1 MAKSPSLTFM
11 PLGGVGEI
19 GMNLAL
25 YGYGS
30 GRDRRFIMIDCG
42 VSFAGPDL
50 PGIDIITP
58 DIDYIVQRKDR
69 LDGIVIT
76 HGHEDHIGALLTL
89 WPQLQAPVYL
99 SEFAQALL
107 EAKNPSDS
115 VFKTMPIERFS
126 AGKPFKI
133 GAFTL
138 NAVPVSHSI
147 PESHSLLIEAGERRV
162 VHTGDWKIDAEPVI
176 GNPTSLADFQAFR
189 DAGPVDAVMSDS
201 TNAMRDGQSPT
212 EAEVGKGLAKVI
224 AEAEQRVCVTLF
236 SSNMARIKSILDG
249 ARDAGRTVVLA
260 GRALQRVIGVGV
272 DLKLLTDLP
281 PIEDMRGFDRIARNK
296 VLVLLTGSQGEE
308 RAALSR
314 VAEHDHPHLS
324 LSRGDTV
331 VFSSRIIPGNER
343 GVLRIMNKLAATG
356 IKLITDAEAPIHVS
370 GHPRRGELVQLY
382 SALKPTT
389 IVPVHGEARHLLAHA
404 KLAEDHGYGSAIV
417 RDGDVL
423 EIGENGA
430 QIIDGIE
437 PSFLV
442 KDGNLLVPP
451 GDSGVYERRTLADTG
466 VITIALGLSSTT
478 GKLVSDIEVI
488 VDGVPDQFDGEDADM
503 FVLKATSNALRALPM
518 ARRRDVD
525 SVSESLRKA
534 VRGKV
539 REAWGKRPVV
549 HVHALLID
557 KDATS

>member
-1 MAKSPSLTFM
+1 MSKAPSFTFM

-30 GRDRRFIMIDCG
+30 GKGRRFIMVDCG

-50 PGIDIITP
+50 PGIDLITP
-58 DIDYIVQRKDR
+58 NISYIEKRRDK
-69 LDGIVIT
+69 LDGIIIT

-89 WPQLQAPVYL
+89 WPHLQAPVYI
-99 SEFAQALL
+99 SRFAEALL
-107 EAKNPSDS
+107 EAKNPSDQ
-115 VFKTMPIERFS
+115 VFKAIDFKRFEPR
-126 AGKPFKI
+126 APFTIGDFKI
-133 GAFTL
+133 T
-138 NAVPVSHSI
+138 AVPVSHSI
-147 PESHSLLIEAGERRV
+147 PESHSLLIEAGDRRV
-162 VHTGDWKIDAEPVI
+162 VHTGDWKLDAEPII
-176 GNPTSLADFQAFR
+176 GEPTSLADFKAFR
-189 DAGPVDAVMSDS
+189 DAGPIDAVMGDS
-201 TNAMRDGQSPT
+201 TNAMRDGESPT
-212 EAEVGKGLAKVI
+212 EAEVGKALAKVI
-224 AEAEQRVCVTLF
+224 KEAEQRVCVTLF

-272 DLKLLTDLP
+272 DLGILTDLP

-296 VLVLLTGSQGEE
+296 ALVLLTGSQGEE

-314 VAEHDHPHLS
+314 TAEHDHPHLS
-324 LSRGDTV
+324 LTRGDTV

-356 IKLITDAEAPIHVS
+356 IKIITDADAPIHVS
-370 GHPRRGELVQLY
+370 GHPRRGELVHLY

-389 IVPVHGEARHLLAHA
+389 IVPVHGEARHMNAHA
-404 KLAEDHGYGSAIV
+404 KLAKEHGYGATIV
-417 RDGDVL
+417 NDGDIL
-423 EIGENGA
+423 EIRADGA
-430 QIIDGIE
+430 DIVDGIE
-437 PSFLV
+437 AGFYV
-442 KDGNLLVPP
+442 KDGNLLTLPS
-451 GDSGVYERRTLADTG
+451 DSGVYERRTLADVG
-466 VITIALGLSSTT
+466 VITIALGLSGS

-488 VDGVPDQFDGEDADM
+488 VDGLPDQLDDEDADS
-503 FVLKATSNALRALPM
+503 FVLTATSQALRALPM

-525 SVSESLRKA
+525 SVSESLRKS

-549 HVHALLID
+549 HVHVLLID
-557 KDATS
+557 KDAT

>member
-1 MAKSPSLTFM
+1 MSKAPTFTFM

-30 GRDRRFIMIDCG
+30 GRNRRFIMVDCG

-50 PGIDIITP
+50 PGIDLITP
-58 DIDYIVQRKDR
+58 DISYIEKRRDK
-69 LDGIVIT
+69 LDGIIIT
-76 HGHEDHIGALLTL
+76 HAHEDHIGALLTL
-89 WPQLQAPVYL
+89 WPHLQAPVYI
-99 SEFAQALL
+99 SNFAQALL
-107 EAKNPSDS
+107 EAKNPSDQ
-115 VFKTMPIERFS
+115 VLKAIPFERFN
-126 AGKPFKI
+126 ARAPFTI
-133 GAFTL
+133 GDFTIT
-138 NAVPVSHSI
+138 AVPVSHSI

-162 VHTGDWKIDAEPVI
+162 VHTGDWKLDAEPII
-176 GNPTSLADFQAFR
+176 GEPTSLADFKAFA
-189 DAGPVDAVMSDS
+189 DAGPIDAVMGDS
-201 TNAMRDGQSPT
+201 TNAMRDGESPT
-212 EAEVGKGLAKVI
+212 EAEVGKALAKVI
-224 AEAEQRVCVTLF
+224 KEAEQRVCVTLF

-272 DLKLLTDLP
+272 DLGILTNLP
-281 PIEDMRGFDRIARNK
+281 PIEDMRRFDRIARSK
-296 VLVLLTGSQGEE
+296 TLVLLTGSQGEE

-314 VAEHDHPHLS
+314 TAEHDHPHLS
-324 LSRGDTV
+324 LTRGDTV

-356 IKLITDAEAPIHVS
+356 IKIITDADAPIHVS
-370 GHPRRGELVQLY
+370 GHPRRGELVHLY

-389 IVPVHGEARHLLAHA
+389 IVPVHGEARHMNAHA
-404 KLAEDHGYGSAIV
+404 KLAKEHGYGAVIV
-417 RDGDVL
+417 NDGDIL
-423 EIGENGA
+423 EIRADGA
-430 QIIDGIE
+430 DIIDGIE
-437 PSFLV
+437 SSFYV
-442 KDGNLLVPP
+442 KDGNLLTLP
-451 GDSGVYERRTLADTG
+451 GDSGVYERRTLAEVG
-466 VITIALGLSSTT
+466 VITIALGLSGA

-488 VDGVPDQFDGEDADM
+488 VDGLPDQLDDEDADS
-503 FVLKATSNALRALPM
+503 FVLTATSQALRALPM

-525 SVSESLRKA
+525 SVSESLRKS

-557 KDATS
+557 KDAT

>member
-1 MAKSPSLTFM
+1 M

-30 GRDRRFIMIDCG
+30 GKGRRFIMVDCG

-50 PGIDIITP
+50 PGIDLITP
-58 DIDYIVQRKDR
+58 DISYIETRRDK
-69 LDGIVIT
+69 LDGIIIT

-89 WPQLQAPVYL
+89 WPHLQAPVYI
-99 SEFAQALL
+99 SQFAEALL
-107 EAKNPSDS
+107 EAKNPSDQ
-115 VFKTMPIERFS
+115 VFKAIDFKRFEPR
-126 AGKPFKI
+126 APFTV
-133 GAFTL
+133 GDFTIT
-138 NAVPVSHSI
+138 AVPVSHSI
-147 PESHSLLIEAGERRV
+147 PESHSLMIEAGDRRV
-162 VHTGDWKIDAEPVI
+162 VHTGDWKLDAEPII
-176 GNPTSLADFQAFR
+176 GEPTSLADFKAFR
-189 DAGPVDAVMSDS
+189 DAGPIDAVMGDS
-201 TNAMRDGQSPT
+201 TNAMRDGESPT
-212 EAEVGKGLAKVI
+212 EAEVGKALAKVI
-224 AEAEQRVCVTLF
+224 KEAEQRVCVTLF

-272 DLKLLTDLP
+272 DLGILTDLP
-281 PIEDMRGFDRIARNK
+281 PIEDMRSFDRIARNK
-296 VLVLLTGSQGEE
+296 ALILLTGSQGEE

-314 VAEHDHPHLS
+314 TAEHDHPHLS
-324 LSRGDTV
+324 LTRGDTV

-356 IKLITDAEAPIHVS
+356 IKIITDADAPIHVS
-370 GHPRRGELVQLY
+370 GHPRRGELVHLY

-389 IVPVHGEARHLLAHA
+389 IVPVHGEARHMNAHA
-404 KLAEDHGYGSAIV
+404 KLAKEHGYGVTIIN
-417 RDGDVL
+417 DGDIL
-423 EIGENGA
+423 EIRADGA
-430 QIIDGIE
+430 DIVDGIE
-437 PSFLV
+437 QGFYV
-442 KDGNLLVPP
+442 KDGNLLTLP
-451 GDSGVYERRTLADTG
+451 GDSGVYERRTLAEVG
-466 VITIALGLSSTT
+466 VITIALGLSGA

-488 VDGVPDQFDGEDADM
+488 VDGLPDQLDDEDADS
-503 FVLKATSNALRALPM
+503 FVLNATSQALRALPM

-525 SVSESLRKA
+525 SVSESLRKS

-557 KDATS
+557 KDAT

>member
-1 MAKSPSLTFM
+1 MTKTPSFTFM

-30 GRDRRFIMIDCG
+30 GRGRRFVMVDCG

-50 PGIDIITP
+50 PGIDLITP
-58 DIDYIVQRKDR
+58 DISYIEQRRDK
-69 LDGIVIT
+69 LDGIIIT

-89 WPQLQAPVYL
+89 WPHLQAPVYI
-99 SEFAQALL
+99 SRFAEALL
-107 EAKNPSDS
+107 EAKNPSNH
-115 VFKTMPIERFS
+115 VFNAIDFKRFEPR
-126 AGKPFKI
+126 APFTV
-133 GAFTL
+133 GDFTIT
-138 NAVPVSHSI
+138 AVPVSHSI
-147 PESHSLLIEAGERRV
+147 PESHSLLIEAGDRRV
-162 VHTGDWKIDAEPVI
+162 VHTGDWKLDAEPII
-176 GNPTSLADFQAFR
+176 GEPTSLADFKAFR
-189 DAGPVDAVMSDS
+189 DAGPIDAVMSDS
-201 TNAMRDGQSPT
+201 TNAMRDGESPT
-212 EAEVGKGLAKVI
+212 EAEVGKALAKVVK
-224 AEAEQRVCVTLF
+224 EAEQRVCVTLF
-236 SSNMARIKSILDG
+236 SSNMARIKSVLDA
-249 ARDAGRTVVLA
+249 AREAGRTVVLA

-272 DLKLLTDLP
+272 DLGILTDLP

-296 VLVLLTGSQGEE
+296 ALVLLTGSQGEE

-331 VFSSRIIPGNER
+331 IFSSRIIPGNER

-356 IKLITDAEAPIHVS
+356 IKLITDSEAPIHVS
-370 GHPRRGELVQLY
+370 GHPRRGELVHLY

-389 IVPVHGEARHLLAHA
+389 VVPVHGEARHMNAHA
-404 KLAEDHGYGSAIV
+404 KLAEEHGYGATIV
-417 RDGDVL
+417 NDGDIL
-423 EIGENGA
+423 EIRADGA
-430 QIIDGIE
+430 EIVDGIE
-437 PSFLV
+437 AGFLV
-442 KDGNLLVPP
+442 KDGDVLTHP
-451 GDSGVYERRTLADTG
+451 GDSGVFERRTLADVG
-466 VITIALGLSSTT
+466 VITIALGLSAA

-488 VDGVPDQFDGEDADM
+488 VDGLPDQLDDEDADS
-503 FVLKATSNALRALPM
+503 FVLTATSQSLRALPM

-525 SVSESLRKA
+525 SVAESLRKS

-557 KDATS
+557 KDTS

>member
-1 MAKSPSLTFM
+1 MSKAPSFTFM

-30 GRDRRFIMIDCG
+30 GKGRRFIMVDCG

-50 PGIDIITP
+50 PGIDLITP
-58 DIDYIVQRKDR
+58 NISYIEKRRDK
-69 LDGIVIT
+69 LDGIIIT

-89 WPQLQAPVYL
+89 WPHLQAPVYI
-99 SEFAQALL
+99 SRFAEALL
-107 EAKNPSDS
+107 EAKNPSDQ
-115 VFKTMPIERFS
+115 VFKAIDFKRFEPR
-126 AGKPFKI
+126 APFTIGDFKI
-133 GAFTL
+133 T
-138 NAVPVSHSI
+138 AVPVSHSI
-147 PESHSLLIEAGERRV
+147 PESHSLLIEAGDRRV
-162 VHTGDWKIDAEPVI
+162 VHTGDWKLDAEPII
-176 GNPTSLADFQAFR
+176 GEPTSLADFKAFR
-189 DAGPVDAVMSDS
+189 DAGPIDAVMGDS
-201 TNAMRDGQSPT
+201 TNAMRDGESPT
-212 EAEVGKGLAKVI
+212 EAEVGKALAKVI
-224 AEAEQRVCVTLF
+224 KEAEQRVCVTLF

-272 DLKLLTDLP
+272 DLGILTDLP

-296 VLVLLTGSQGEE
+296 ALVLLTGSQGEE

-314 VAEHDHPHLS
+314 TAEHDHPHLS
-324 LSRGDTV
+324 LTRGDTV

-356 IKLITDAEAPIHVS
+356 IRIITDADAPIHVS
-370 GHPRRGELVQLY
+370 GHPRRGELVHLY

-389 IVPVHGEARHLLAHA
+389 IVPVHGEARHMNAHA
-404 KLAEDHGYGSAIV
+404 KLAKEHGYGATIV
-417 RDGDVL
+417 NDGDIL
-423 EIGENGA
+423 EIRADGA
-430 QIIDGIE
+430 DIVDGIE
-437 PSFLV
+437 AGFYV
-442 KDGNLLVPP
+442 KDGNLLTLPS
-451 GDSGVYERRTLADTG
+451 DSGVYERRTLADVG
-466 VITIALGLSSTT
+466 VITIALGLSGS

-488 VDGVPDQFDGEDADM
+488 VDGLPDQLDDEDADS
-503 FVLKATSNALRALPM
+503 FVLTATSQALRALPM

-525 SVSESLRKA
+525 SVSESLRKS

-549 HVHALLID
+549 HVHVLLID
-557 KDATS
+557 KDAT

>member
-1 MAKSPSLTFM
+1 MSKAPSFTFM

-30 GRDRRFIMIDCG
+30 GKGRRFIMVDCG

-50 PGIDIITP
+50 PGIDLITP
-58 DIDYIVQRKDR
+58 NISYIEKRRDK
-69 LDGIVIT
+69 LDGIIIT

-89 WPQLQAPVYL
+89 WPHLQAPVYI
-99 SEFAQALL
+99 SRFAEALL
-107 EAKNPSDS
+107 EAKNPSDQ
-115 VFKTMPIERFS
+115 VFKAIDFKRFEPR
-126 AGKPFKI
+126 APFTIGDFKI
-133 GAFTL
+133 T
-138 NAVPVSHSI
+138 AVPVSHSI
-147 PESHSLLIEAGERRV
+147 PESHSLLIEAGDRRV
-162 VHTGDWKIDAEPVI
+162 VHTGDWKLDAEPII
-176 GNPTSLADFQAFR
+176 GEPTSLADFKAFR
-189 DAGPVDAVMSDS
+189 DAGPIDAVMGDS
-201 TNAMRDGQSPT
+201 TNAMRDGESPT
-212 EAEVGKGLAKVI
+212 EAEVGKALAKVI
-224 AEAEQRVCVTLF
+224 KEAEQRVCVTLF

-272 DLKLLTDLP
+272 DLGILTDLP

-296 VLVLLTGSQGEE
+296 ALVLLTGSQGEE

-314 VAEHDHPHLS
+314 TAEHDHPHLS
-324 LSRGDTV
+324 LTRGDTV

-356 IKLITDAEAPIHVS
+356 IKIITDADAPIHVS
-370 GHPRRGELVQLY
+370 GHPRRGELVHLY

-389 IVPVHGEARHLLAHA
+389 IVPVHGEARHMNAHA
-404 KLAEDHGYGSAIV
+404 KLAKEHGYGATIV
-417 RDGDVL
+417 NDGDIL
-423 EIGENGA
+423 EIRADGA
-430 QIIDGIE
+430 DIVDGIE
-437 PSFLV
+437 AGFYV
-442 KDGNLLVPP
+442 KDGNLLTLPS
-451 GDSGVYERRTLADTG
+451 DSGVYERRTLADVG
-466 VITIALGLSSTT
+466 VITIAFGLSGS

-488 VDGVPDQFDGEDADM
+488 VDGLPDQLDDEDADS
-503 FVLKATSNALRALPM
+503 FVLTATSQALRALPM

-525 SVSESLRKA
+525 SVSESLRKS

-549 HVHALLID
+549 HVHVLLID
-557 KDATS
+557 KDAT

>member
-1 MAKSPSLTFM
+1 M

-30 GRDRRFIMIDCG
+30 GKGRRFIMVDCG

-50 PGIDIITP
+50 PGIDLITP
-58 DIDYIVQRKDR
+58 NISYIEKRRDK
-69 LDGIVIT
+69 LDGIIIT

-89 WPQLQAPVYL
+89 WPHLQAPVYI
-99 SEFAQALL
+99 SRFAEALL
-107 EAKNPSDS
+107 EAKNPSDQ
-115 VFKTMPIERFS
+115 VFKAIDFKRFEPR
-126 AGKPFKI
+126 APFTIGDFKI
-133 GAFTL
+133 T
-138 NAVPVSHSI
+138 AVPVSHSI
-147 PESHSLLIEAGERRV
+147 PESHSLLIEAGDRRV
-162 VHTGDWKIDAEPVI
+162 VHTGDWKLDAEPII
-176 GNPTSLADFQAFR
+176 GEPTSLADFKAFR
-189 DAGPVDAVMSDS
+189 DAGPIDAVMGDS
-201 TNAMRDGQSPT
+201 TNAMRDGESPT
-212 EAEVGKGLAKVI
+212 EAEVGKALAKVI
-224 AEAEQRVCVTLF
+224 KEAEQRVCVTLF

-272 DLKLLTDLP
+272 DLGILTDLP

-296 VLVLLTGSQGEE
+296 ALVLLTGSQGEE

-314 VAEHDHPHLS
+314 TAEHDHPHLS
-324 LSRGDTV
+324 LTRGDTV

-356 IKLITDAEAPIHVS
+356 IKIITDADAPIHVS
-370 GHPRRGELVQLY
+370 GHPRRGELVHLY

-389 IVPVHGEARHLLAHA
+389 IVPVHGEARHMNAHA
-404 KLAEDHGYGSAIV
+404 KLAKEHGYGATIV
-417 RDGDVL
+417 NDGDIL
-423 EIGENGA
+423 EIRADGA
-430 QIIDGIE
+430 DIVDGIE
-437 PSFLV
+437 AGFYV
-442 KDGNLLVPP
+442 KDGNLLTLPS
-451 GDSGVYERRTLADTG
+451 DSGVYERRTLADVG
-466 VITIALGLSSTT
+466 VITIALGLSGS

-488 VDGVPDQFDGEDADM
+488 VDGLPDQLDDEDADS
-503 FVLKATSNALRALPM
+503 FVLTATSQALRALPM

-525 SVSESLRKA
+525 SVSESLRKS

-549 HVHALLID
+549 HVHVLLID
-557 KDATS
+557 KDAT